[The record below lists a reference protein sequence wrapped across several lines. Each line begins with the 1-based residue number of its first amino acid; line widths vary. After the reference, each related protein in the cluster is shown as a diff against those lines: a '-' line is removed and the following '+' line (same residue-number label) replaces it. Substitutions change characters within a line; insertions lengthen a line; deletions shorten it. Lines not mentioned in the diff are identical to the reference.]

1 MQAADGPLVS
11 AILLSWRLVDLLGIA
26 SLLPIGRATL
36 EVVLDVV
43 AASTVVLRRLYD
55 DVISLVDEAL
65 RVLADNRRRYELP
78 YRKVQSYQIYP
89 KYRFEYITLTLAI
102 FKSQNGAFR
111 EVRGV
116 LQSLKGLNE
125 LLLFH
130 IFVENYA
137 LHLTAVLR
145 FESKH
150 FYLF

>member
-1 MQAADGPLVS
+1 M
-11 AILLSWRLVDLLGIA
+11 DLLGIA

-55 DVISLVDEAL
+55 DVVSLVDEAL
-65 RVLADNRRRYELP
+65 RVLADDRRRYELP
-78 YRKVQSYQIYP
+78 YRKVQSYQIYS
-89 KYRFEYITLTLAI
+89 KHRFEYITLTLAI
-102 FKSQNGAFR
+102 FKAQNGAFR